1 MADEDQFPQSEQSQ
15 KTKEWVARRDAAD
28 RAAEAVRHRMEADD
42 ALKREDAEKRVQES
56 PILFLIGVIF
66 AGIVIVGGLWWFIT
80 AVQCDPMI
88 SDRAFSSACK

>member
-1 MADEDQFPQSEQSQ
+1 MADQEGQSPQA
-15 KTKEWVARRDAAD
+15 KEWVARRDAAD
-28 RAAEAVRHRMEADD
+28 RAIENVRRRTEEEEG
-42 ALKREDAEKRVQES
+42 LKRHDAEVRVQES
-56 PILFLIGVIF
+56 PILFIIGIIC